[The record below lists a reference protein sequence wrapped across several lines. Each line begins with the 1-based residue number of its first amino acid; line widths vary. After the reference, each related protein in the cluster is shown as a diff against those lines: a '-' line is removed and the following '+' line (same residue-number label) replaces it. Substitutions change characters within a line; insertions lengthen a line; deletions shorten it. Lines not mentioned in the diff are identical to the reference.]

1 VSTAVG
7 AIGSGRHVRV
17 DEHGGVEP
25 FDATWS
31 LDWWVGADDRWHR
44 PAHEPTLRQT
54 LVDGVPV
61 VRTAIRV
68 PGGDAVQHVYA
79 VGGPD
84 LVVIDVENASPAP
97 FVLALVVRGAEQV
110 TLDDGAVTIDRDGGV
125 LVTTRGPSRWAAG
138 RDGTTEETVTSGA
151 ASDAPFA
158 PVRDR
163 SHHLEAAFLYP
174 VAHRSEIRFA
184 LHLGA
189 DARERHSIARLPDP
203 GAAARGWAAHLD
215 RGLRVDL
222 PDPTLT
228 VAVRSALAATLL
240 AGARRPVAPE
250 TVAALEDWGF
260 DTEAAAAW
268 ATLGWRDRRAAGHRP
283 ATPAT
288 GADVAAARSD
298 AELLTRLRALLAH
311 EAGDGTVTLLADLPP
326 AWRGQS
332 LDVRDAPTRAG
343 LVSYAVRWHG
353 PRPALLWEA
362 PPGVPLRAPGLD
374 PGWVTLEP
382 SGEALLTA
390 DVA

>member
-7 AIGSGRHVRV
+7 AIGSVRHVRV

-25 FDATWS
+25 FDTRWS
-31 LDWWVGADDRWHR
+31 LDWWIGADDRWHR
-44 PAHEPTLRQT
+44 PAHEPTVRQT

-84 LVVIDVENASPAP
+84 RIVIDVENASPAP
-97 FVLALVVRGAEQV
+97 FVLALAVRGAERLA
-110 TLDDGAVTIDRDGGV
+110 LDDQAVRIDRHDGV
-125 LVTTRGPSRWAAG
+125 LVTTRGPSRWAMS
-138 RDGTTEETVTSGA
+138 RDGTTEATVTSGA
-151 ASDAPFA
+151 ASDAPFE
-158 PVRDR
+158 PVKDR
-163 SHHLEAAFLYP
+163 SRHLEAAFLYP
-174 VAHRSEIRFA
+174 VAHRSSIRFA

-189 DARERHSIARLPDP
+189 DPRDRHPTARLADP
-203 GAAARGWAAHLD
+203 SAAARGWAAQLD

-222 PDPTLT
+222 PDPAMT
-228 VAVRSALAATLL
+228 VASRSALAATLL
-240 AGARRPVAPE
+240 AAARHPVTPE

-283 ATPAT
+283 STPAT

-298 AELLTRLRALLAH
+298 PELLIALRALLAH
-311 EAGDGTVTLLADLPP
+311 DGADGTVTLLADLP
-326 AWRGQS
+326 AGWRGQS
-332 LDVRDAPTRAG
+332 LDVWDVPTRAG

-353 PRPALLWEA
+353 SLPALLWEA
-362 PPGVPLRAPGLD
+362 PPGVQLRAPGLD
-374 PGWVTLEP
+374 PAWATHEP
-382 SGEALLTA
+382 SGEALLAA